1 MRTKLDI
8 YVFITV
14 LEDATITD
22 VLMAYNK
29 LAHPRINVTSTVI
42 VQHSLTLNRIVEFVS
57 NHRYKKSKNNN
68 LKLKNNNLRLKKYQS
83 QVKNNNLKL
92 ILE

>member
-14 LEDATITD
+14 LEDATIRD

-57 NHRYKKSKNNN
+57 
-68 LKLKNNNLRLKKYQS
+68 
-83 QVKNNNLKL
+83 
-92 ILE
+92 